1 MYYIIFCTLKIL
13 EKPIVAALRA
23 YLFSFEKRI
32 YYILGTVSAPIT
44 YLLLLLTI
52 GGMSNKK
59 ALAFCQCLNLMTLQI
74 CELFIWQIARNNL
87 NKFSNA
93 DYAKRS
99 QSVFANL
106 NI

>member
-1 MYYIIFCTLKIL
+1 MH
-13 EKPIVAALRA
+13 
-23 YLFSFEKRI
+23 FSYEFEMQ
-32 YYILGTVSAPIT
+32 T
-44 YLLLLLTI
+44 
-52 GGMSNKK
+52 
-59 ALAFCQCLNLMTLQI
+59 LAFQSSAIASFLRYTSELAPLHLRRADKLVYKWIKSMPSSLLRWG
-74 CELFIWQIARNNL
+74 LFIWQIARNNL